1 MDALSIDIFK
11 PEIWSARL
19 QRHLDRVLTYG
30 QPQVCNRD
38 WEGDIAEAGDTVH
51 INKLGDPTIKN
62 YVVNTDMDAPERPD
76 GTTKA
81 LIVDQTKYFNV
92 AIDDV
97 DDAQTRPKLLDGFST
112 RAGVKMAQTIDAFL
126 GATMATAATTNQ
138 IGTDGSP
145 VVIKADGTGDFT
157 PYQFA
162 VEMRRLLASRDAP
175 LDSLW
180 LAISTDL
187 EAEFLQDAK
196 FTEGGGG
203 IGDATVVR
211 NGTIGRVAGFDI
223 LRTTGTPSSPGSGGS
238 PVANHK
244 MIGGA
249 GNYATTFA
257 NQLAKIEAYRIQ
269 NQFGDG
275 IKGLEVYGAKVLEP
289 ETLVQGHVA
298 G

>member
-1 MDALSIDIFK
+1 MSIDIFK

-19 QRHLDRVLTYG
+19 QRHLDRVTVYA

-38 WEGDIAEAGDTVH
+38 WEGEIAEAGDTVH
-51 INKLGDPTIKN
+51 INKLGDPTILT
-62 YVVNTDMDAPERPD
+62 YVPGVDMAAPQRPD
-76 GTTKA
+76 GTTLA
-81 LIVDQTKYFNV
+81 LVVDQFKAFNV

-97 DDAQTRPKLLDGFST
+97 DNAQTKPKLLDGFST
-112 RAGVKMAQTIDAFL
+112 RAGVKMAQTIDSFV
-126 GATMATAATTNQ
+126 GATMAVAVTTNV
-138 IGTDGSP
+138 IGTDVSP
-145 VVIKADGTGDFT
+145 VVVKADGTGDFT

-162 VEMRRLLASRDAP
+162 VEYRRLLASHDAP

-180 LAISTDL
+180 MAISTDL
-187 EAEFLQDAK
+187 ESEFLQDPK

-203 IGDATVVR
+203 IGDASVVR
-211 NGTIGRVAGFDI
+211 NGQIGRVAGFDI

-257 NQLAKIEAYRIQ
+257 NQLTKMEAYRIQ
-269 NQFGDG
+269 NQFGDAV
-275 IKGLEVYGAKVLEP
+275 KGLEVYGAKVLEP